1 MSEEDLKKYL
11 KAKWQKESE
20 KDKKSNKKNK
30 KKGAKNECISR
41 PKKRD

>member
-20 KDKKSNKKNK
+20 KDKKLNKRNK
-30 KKGAKNECISR
+30 KKGAKNALQ
-41 PKKRD
+41 KRARG